1 MDMIL
6 QHQQMSREIVIDA
19 ARTVEFMGPDMR
31 VYGTPNMVSDVEML
45 CRDMLLPKLEPGQDT
60 VGIRVSID
68 HLGPA
73 VIGDRIAIHATVKI
87 VDGRRVSFDTTVMR
101 GDKVI
106 GLMLHI
112 RSVVSVADL
121 KLRLATI

>member
-1 MDMIL
+1 MIV

-19 ARTVEFMGPDMR
+19 ARTVEFMGPDVR

-45 CRDMLLPKLEPGQDT
+45 CRDMLLQKLEPGQDSI
-60 VGIRVSID
+60 GIRVSID

-73 VIGDRIAIHATVKI
+73 IVGDRITVHATVKV
-87 VDGRRVSFDTTVMR
+87 VDGRRVSFDTTITR
-101 GDKVI
+101 GDKII

-112 RSVVSVADL
+112 RTVVSVADL
-121 KLRLATI
+121 KLRLATV